1 MMASEKFCL
10 KWNNFEANISSALRE
25 IREDKEF
32 VDVTLASEDDELIQA
47 HKVIIGA
54 CSPFFRNIL
63 RRHSHSHPLLYLKGV
78 KHKELVSVLNFMYT
92 GEVSVAQQDLNSF
105 LAVAQELRVKGLTQG
120 AKTSPIGPQ
129 ADPAAKRT
137 RPNPPS
143 APQSAGQNSS
153 MFQSVGLNSSLLSS
167 YQDDITEI
175 KSEPGTSEM
184 VNTVEEQDF
193 DLGQCEAGEYFTEK
207 SENHSWYQD
216 SYCEDPSTGGG
227 NGAIVLKS
235 KAEADNEIS
244 SMMVSSLTEEG
255 KIWLCSSC
263 NFSHKRK
270 DRVFRHVDQFHYEFS
285 YNCEACGKISPTL
298 HAKLMNCKCHK
309 KEYPRTQEGSE
320 ADTRI
325 EYES

>member
-120 AKTSPIGPQ
+120 AKTAPIGPQ

-143 APQSAGQNSS
+143 APQSAGQNS
-153 MFQSVGLNSSLLSS
+153 F
-167 YQDDITEI
+167 QDDVTEI

-184 VNTVEEQDF
+184 VNTVEEQHY

-235 KAEADNEIS
+235 KAEADDEIS

-325 EYES
+325 EFES